1 MCVQGLP
8 GKAPVARFQRGLYSH
23 NVSVH
28 GCVERLA
35 HVIIWAFLC
44 VLIWALSSVLI
55 WALLRV
61 LIWALL
67 CVLAHGC
74 VALCECFSDV
84 CVCVCAYVR
93 VCVHVSLRV
102 RVRVRVRVCAHR
114 STAYILCAVELL
126 KIDRPAHGI
135 PPGISAHTCTLCV
148 HKTGP
153 LIYTYIHAQRTWV
166 AGGG

>member
-1 MCVQGLP
+1 MVVSHYVNVLVMC
-8 GKAPVARFQRGLYSH
+8 
-23 NVSVH
+23 
-28 GCVERLA
+28 
-35 HVIIWAFLC
+35 
-44 VLIWALSSVLI
+44 
-55 WALLRV
+55 
-61 LIWALL
+61 
-67 CVLAHGC
+67 
-74 VALCECFSDV
+74 V

-93 VCVHVSLRV
+93 VCVHVSL